1 MDVLIDGVHLIDRLP
16 FLIDAGKADLADA
29 AAWAKAAADPSTMLQ
44 WGLLKGYHNELAS
57 SALGKT
63 VFDWFRLANDEKVD
77 EMQDA
82 YLLEGDAAR
91 YYLAEDTSRF
101 VEKNALTRYRADFH
115 NFGDRR
121 GIEKLAGITYG
132 PLRRIRFG

>member
-1 MDVLIDGVHLIDRLP
+1 MIDPDKV
-16 FLIDAGKADLADA
+16 DLNDPAE
-29 AAWAKAAADPSTMLQ
+29 WAKAASAPPTLLQ
-44 WGLLKGYHNELAS
+44 WNLLKGYHNELAS
-57 SALGKT
+57 NALGRT
-63 VFDWFRLANDEKVD
+63 VFDWFRLANDDKVD

-82 YLLEGDAAR
+82 YLENDPVR

-101 VEKNALTRYRADFH
+101 VEKDALTRYRADFH

-121 GIEKLAGITYG
+121 GIEKLADVTYG